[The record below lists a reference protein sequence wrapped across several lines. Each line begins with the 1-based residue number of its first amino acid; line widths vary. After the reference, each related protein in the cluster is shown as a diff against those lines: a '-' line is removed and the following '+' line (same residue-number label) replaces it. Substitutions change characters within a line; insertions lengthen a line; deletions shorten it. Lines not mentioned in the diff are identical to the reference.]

1 MGSFSFP
8 SARAGMKIDSG
19 DGLSNYDGNWTV
31 EGWGY
36 MSVDTD
42 SKLAYGSHDYGSERR
57 MQVVLRA
64 GSSVYNGIS
73 LRLNDTWP
81 IQFAGGG
88 FPLDTWTHWAAVR
101 EGDTVAA
108 FFGGNRQGTASWS
121 DTLDNNTSAPAI
133 GVDNS
138 TNYQSYG
145 DFWGRDGGDSY
156 LEEIRVSNIA
166 RYSVSDTTY
175 TVPTNQFSVDGNTSV
190 LVRSADWDGSSS
202 SFTASAGGNITLLP
216 TSAGAN
222 ITNTGS
228 SAGLGPA
235 TSASGF
241 MSLNSKFW

>member
-19 DGLSNYDGNWTV
+19 DGLSNYDGDWTV

-36 MSVDTD
+36 MSIDTD
-42 SKLAYGSHDYGSERR
+42 SKLAYGSHDYGGERR
-57 MQVVLRA
+57 MQIVLRA
-64 GSSVYNGIS
+64 GSSIYNGIS

-101 EGDTVAA
+101 ESDTVAV

-121 DTLDNNTSAPAI
+121 ATLDNNTSAPAI

-156 LEEIRVSNIA
+156 LEEIRVSDVA
-166 RYSVSDTTY
+166 RYSVSSSSY
-175 TVPTNQFSVDGNTSV
+175 TVPTNQFSVDANTNV
-190 LVRSADWDGSSS
+190 LVRSGDWDGSSS
-202 SFTASAGGNITLLP
+202 TFTASAGGNITLLP
-216 TSAGAN
+216 TSTGAN
-222 ITNTGS
+222 ITDDGS

-235 TSASGF
+235 VSSGF
-241 MSLNSKFW
+241 MSLVSKFW